1 MTVDRREALKA
12 MALVPLAAAM
22 TWTDAEAER
31 ATARVDAT
39 PEPSAAPT
47 FFNAREWRTV
57 RVLVDDI
64 LPADGRSGA
73 ATSAR
78 VPEFM
83 DFLLTE
89 GSATNQSNMRNG
101 LAWIDTEARTRF
113 EKGYADCTT
122 AQRHAILDDIAWP
135 AKAAPAFAAA
145 ATWFNSMRDMTASGF
160 FSSRVGYRDL
170 GYAGGVAIPRWSGSP
185 PALLRHLGVS
195 YEQWDAK
202 YSQSE

>member
-1 MTVDRREALKA
+1 MTVDRRDALKA
-12 MALVPLAAAM
+12 MALMPLAAAM

-31 ATARVDAT
+31 ATAQVEASL
-39 PEPSAAPT
+39 EESAAPV

-64 LPADGRSGA
+64 IPADARSGA
-73 ATSAR
+73 ATSAK

-83 DFLLTE
+83 DFLLNE
-89 GSATNQSNMRNG
+89 ASAGNQTSMRNG

-113 EKGYADCTT
+113 EKGYADCSTP
-122 AQRHAILDDIAWP
+122 QRHAILNDIAWP
-135 AKAAPAFAAA
+135 AKADPAFAAA
-145 ATWFNSMRDMTASGF
+145 VTWFNSMRDMTASGF

-170 GYAGGVAIPRWSGSP
+170 GYTGGVAIPRWSGSP

-195 YEQWDAK
+195 YDKWDAK
-202 YSQSE
+202 YSQS